1 VAGDVNKSG
10 QSKNGSIPKT
20 LQEIEAERSR
30 RLGAINEKRS
40 SAHADISE
48 AISKSKEDFAGAS
61 TSQDRLRALEEIN
74 ASASLR
80 GRINNMADENIG
92 GQNKIM
98 AERISTYTKER
109 NVNERT
115 TTMSSSAKY
124 FKESQGSP
132 LLSIPTEV
140 LEQRISSGIGSIN
153 SLGQGLG
160 ESVQGTNRNLGQ
172 SFHAGARS
180 IQEKEEEVA
189 LLKRVKSQQNRAGLS
204 TEKIYNKFED
214 VFSSGKE
221 GLDVLSNRNA
231 VDAVKSGK
239 HGTLEQ
245 ESDKLKSTLDK
256 LEKTFADYQE
266 SSERF
271 ASDQSDTNKKILDA
285 SLDKLKADEKAVE
298 DQKKIVR
305 ATDVYG
311 NRGGAT
317 GFGERLQ
324 KGAEL
329 VGSVAGSVAGMRIDD
344 QISEVRLKAA
354 AGQTA
359 VTQYNRTNAAIGGD
373 MSSLLAETS
382 GADFRKQFSDEMRSR
397 QVLWSGVD
405 VGVNA
410 AGAIGKG
417 AVGAAEGFAKGGGK
431 IGAAAGAIGAG
442 AGAATAA
449 GRQGYQLGIGLP
461 QTTSALEANAA
472 AEQLASVANAIPA
485 DLLQSVY
492 NQSKGSY
499 YNTIGAG
506 SGADAA
512 ASTLMDNSYLKNAAA
527 QGMSP
532 GMAAQLTGLSISNIG
547 GAEAGTSAAL
557 KAAKAQASGVMSAEQ
572 FIGMSGQLTGVGGG
586 TNDLEEIM
594 KNAVAAGMDNA
605 KNIQQM
611 VSATMSLSSNMA
623 KVGIAGAEGAGN
635 VLGRKAQQLTAG
647 GMDPNLAMISAQS
660 QVEIQN
666 SMMEDRSMDIGSLYK
681 MKELKTSFPNAS
693 TLQLNRMAGLGE
705 SELEAMFKDPELA
718 KKQGLGSVLKSSA
731 DMEKINKINYKG
743 AEFKAGIGIIGQT
756 DEDNQVLRR
765 EAGITDMKY
774 SSLGSTRKSNSEVSG
789 QEYLKQLQTQA
800 GREAGK
806 IDSGGGEAMMKG
818 ITELI
823 NKLDKYLS
831 PEKAQENVETSMK
844 DMKAVGPVLEGAGKS
859 LSDGAAAFSKSIDK
873 FNQTLDAI
881 DLSGRKAIPTG
892 GSGNTSKGKSKG
904 AGGTW

>member
-1 VAGDVNKSG
+1 VADDVNKSG
-10 QSKNGSIPKT
+10 RSKNGSIPRT

-30 RLGAINEKRS
+30 RLSAINEKRS

-48 AISKSKEDFAGAS
+48 AISQSKEDFAGAS

-80 GRINNMADENIG
+80 GRINNMAEENIG

-140 LEQRISSGIGSIN
+140 LEQRIAGGIGSIN
-153 SLGQGLG
+153 SLGQNLS
-160 ESVQGTNRNLGQ
+160 ESVQGTRRNLGQ
-172 SFHAGARS
+172 DFHQGARS

-189 LLKRVKSQQNRAGLS
+189 LLKRVKSQQNRSGLS
-204 TEKIYNKFED
+204 TEKIYNRFED
-214 VFSSGKE
+214 VSSSGRE
-221 GLDVLSNRNA
+221 GLDILGNRNL
-231 VDAVKSGK
+231 VDAVKGGK

-311 NRGGAT
+311 NRGGAA

-324 KGAEL
+324 KGAE
-329 VGSVAGSVAGMRIDD
+329 VAGSVAGSAAGMRIDD

-354 AGQTA
+354 SGQTA
-359 VTQYNRTNAAIGGD
+359 VNQYNRTNAAIGGD

-405 VGVNA
+405 TGVSA

-417 AVGAAEGFAKGGGK
+417 AMGGAEGFMKGGKVGAVTGA
-431 IGAAAGAIGAG
+431 ISAGAGAAAGA
-442 AGAATAA
+442 T
-449 GRQGYQLGIGLP
+449 RQGYQLGMGLP
-461 QTTSALEANAA
+461 QTTTALEANAA
-472 AEQLASVANAIPA
+472 GEQLAAVANAIPA

-492 NQSKGSY
+492 NQSKSAY
-499 YNTIGAG
+499 YNTLGAG
-506 SGADAA
+506 GASGAA
-512 ASTLMDNSYLKNAAA
+512 ASTLMDSHYLKNAAA

-532 GMAAQLTGLSISNIG
+532 GMASQLTGLSISNIG
-547 GAEAGTSAAL
+547 GSEAGTTAAM
-557 KAAKAQASGVMSAEQ
+557 KAAKAQATGVMSAEQ

-586 TNDLEEIM
+586 TSDLEEIM

-611 VSATMSLSSNMA
+611 VSATVSLSSNMA
-623 KVGIAGAEGAGN
+623 KVGIGGAEGAGN
-635 VLGRKAQQLTAG
+635 VLGRKAQQLTDS
-647 GMDPNLAMISAQS
+647 GMDKNLAMISAQS
-660 QVEIQN
+660 QVEIQQ
-666 SMMEDRSMDIGSLYK
+666 SMMEDRGMDIGSLHK
-681 MKELKTSFPNAS
+681 MKELRSSFPNAS

-705 SELEAMFKDPELA
+705 SELETMFKNPELA
-718 KKQGLGSVLKSSA
+718 KKQGLGSILKTSA
-731 DMEKINKINYKG
+731 DMEKVNKINYRG
-743 AEFKAGIGIIGQT
+743 AEFKAGIDIIGQSE
-756 DEDNQVLRR
+756 EDKQVLRR

-774 SSLGSTRKSNSEVSG
+774 SPLGSTKKGTADVSD
-789 QEYLKQLQTQA
+789 QEYLKQLRVA
-800 GREAGK
+800 SGREGGK
-806 IDSGGGEAMMKG
+806 IESGGGEAMMKG

-823 NKLDKYLS
+823 GKLDKYLS

-873 FNQTLDAI
+873 FNNTLDAI
-881 DLSGRKAIPTG
+881 DLSARKAIP
-892 GSGNTSKGKSKG
+892 GSGNGNASKGKSKG
-904 AGGTW
+904 SNGTW